1 MEIDVFQGDICGA
14 PAEIICTSTNP
25 HLDLTIG
32 TGGAVSARGGPTVQA
47 EAHAAI
53 RAIRGEA
60 GPRYLPAGSAVRTGA
75 GELPFRA
82 VIHCVAI
89 DAFHDSSEEIIS
101 ACVRSALE
109 RVREMSP
116 PATSLALPV
125 LATGGGKFNFHA
137 ALAVIVRELSA
148 GAPESLNH
156 VLIVTPDAGMAE
168 RIRQYLNHVDR

>member
-1 MEIDVFQGDICGA
+1 M
-14 PAEIICTSTNP
+14 PA
-25 HLDLTIG
+25 
-32 TGGAVSARGGPTVQA
+32 GGATVQA

-75 GELPFRA
+75 GALPFRA

-89 DAFHDSSEEIIS
+89 DAFHDSSEEIIA
-101 ACVRSALE
+101 ACIRSALE

-125 LATGGGKFNFHA
+125 LATGGGKFNFDA

-148 GAPESLNH
+148 GAPESLNR

-168 RIRQYLNHVDR
+168 GIEQYLNNLDK